1 MDALYLLIPISI
13 FLLVVAIAI
22 FFWAVNSDQYSD
34 LDKEAHRILFDAESS
49 EKQSDKGQVGEELS
63 SKDLSNKEQSEKDA
77 NVKQSEQLVGKKK
90 DTPDD

>member
-34 LDKEAHRILFDAESS
+34 LDKEAHRILFDTESS
-49 EKQSDKGQVGEELS
+49 EAKTNGEQSSE
-63 SKDLSNKEQSEKDA
+63 EQSEKDSEVGQDEQVA
-77 NVKQSEQLVGKKK
+77 GKQK
-90 DTPDD
+90 DIQDD

>member
-49 EKQSDKGQVGEELS
+49 EKQSDKEQARE
-63 SKDLSNKEQSEKDA
+63 KLSNKEQSKKDSD
-77 NVKQSEQLVGKKK
+77 VKQSEQFTEKKRDTLV
-90 DTPDD
+90 D